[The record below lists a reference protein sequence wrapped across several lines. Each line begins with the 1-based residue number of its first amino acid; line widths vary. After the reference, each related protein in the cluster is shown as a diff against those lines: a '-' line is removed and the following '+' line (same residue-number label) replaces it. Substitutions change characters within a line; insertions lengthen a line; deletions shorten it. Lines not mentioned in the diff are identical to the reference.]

1 MAKSVG
7 KPYQAAFVYL
17 LRVGLV
23 YYFFWGGL
31 GEGELF
37 LILHGMFVISVHKSH
52 VYTITINNY
61 ISKIMA

>member
-7 KPYQAAFVYL
+7 KPYQTAFMYL
-17 LRVGLV
+17 LCAGLV
-23 YYFFWGGL
+23 YYFFL

-37 LILHGMFVISVHKSH
+37 LILHGMFVISIHKSH
-52 VYTITINNY
+52 LYTIKINNY